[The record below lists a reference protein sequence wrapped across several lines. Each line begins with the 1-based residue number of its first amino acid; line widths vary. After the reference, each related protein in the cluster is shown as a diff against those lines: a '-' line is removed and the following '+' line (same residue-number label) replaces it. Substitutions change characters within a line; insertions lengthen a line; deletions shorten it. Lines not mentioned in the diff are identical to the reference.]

1 MKSTKVKKL
10 FSSIKKIINDINIDN
25 GEDKKIF
32 KKIKDAFA
40 TTDNINTIIGKTFS
54 STTGASI
61 VNASENVN
69 FMNKELLN
77 NIKNDLKITI
87 FQTLN
92 DILYW
97 TKQKN
102 KGDIENIKLTDS
114 DVHVR
119 GVGVCIVTFK
129 DNTQLVIKPEDKTFE
144 KIVYGSNEESLAKDF
159 NKIEQ
164 NNRNKDIGTLN
175 IDTGDGKHGS
185 AVEYFE
191 HNDLFKN
198 NNNNNKFKDE
208 EINEINK
215 DSLNDIIEF
224 ASLLGL
230 GDLHHENLVYGKEG
244 YRQNKAQLIDAE
256 IGLKFSL
263 SEQNELSELSGLSTS
278 IGKSEMCTVLPYA
291 YSPKFQCNNDYIDKL
306 TNFLEKA
313 KDKLRGKKS
322 RRVLISTGQLYTFRT
337 MFYKNDKKMNANWYK
352 DIIKKTNTFKE
363 GGWEVLDSVQRA
375 FDLMIEDFKKGRI
388 PFYEHDFATGVIVQ
402 KFSNG
407 DEIPVLFN
415 PEKTSDKIINK
426 NIEVLTNMKR

>member
-159 NKIEQ
+159 NKIGQ

-191 HNDLFKN
+191 HYDRYKN
-198 NNNNNKFKDE
+198 QSKDA
-208 EINEINK
+208 EINK
-215 DSLNDIIEF
+215 DSVDDIIEF

-256 IGLKFSL
+256 VGLKFSL
-263 SEQNELSELSGLSTS
+263 DEQNGLSTS
-278 IGKSEMCTVLPYA
+278 IGKSEICFALPRA
-291 YSPKFQCNNDYIDKL
+291 YHPEFQYNNAYIDKL

-322 RRVLISTGQLYTFRT
+322 RRVLFATGILYTFRK
-337 MFYKNDKKMNANWYK
+337 MFYMNEREMNADWYK
-352 DIIKKTNTFKE
+352 DKIKETNTFQE
-363 GGWEVLDSVQRA
+363 GGWEILDSVQRA

>member
-144 KIVYGSNEESLAKDF
+144 KTVYGSNEESLAKDF

-175 IDTGDGKHGS
+175 IDTGDEKHGS

-191 HNDLFKN
+191 HNDLFKKN
-198 NNNNNKFKDE
+198 NNSNKFKDE
-208 EINEINK
+208 EINK

-230 GDLHHENLVYGKEG
+230 GDLHHENLV
-244 YRQNKAQLIDAE
+244 
-256 IGLKFSL
+256 
-263 SEQNELSELSGLSTS
+263 
-278 IGKSEMCTVLPYA
+278 
-291 YSPKFQCNNDYIDKL
+291 
-306 TNFLEKA
+306 
-313 KDKLRGKKS
+313 
-322 RRVLISTGQLYTFRT
+322 
-337 MFYKNDKKMNANWYK
+337 
-352 DIIKKTNTFKE
+352 
-363 GGWEVLDSVQRA
+363 
-375 FDLMIEDFKKGRI
+375 
-388 PFYEHDFATGVIVQ
+388 
-402 KFSNG
+402 
-407 DEIPVLFN
+407 
-415 PEKTSDKIINK
+415 
-426 NIEVLTNMKR
+426 

>member
-1 MKSTKVKKL
+1 MKSSTVKKL

-25 GEDKKIF
+25 SKDKKIF

-61 VNASENVN
+61 VNASEDVN

-191 HNDLFKN
+191 HYDRYKN
-198 NNNNNKFKDE
+198 QSKDA
-208 EINEINK
+208 EINK
-215 DSLNDIIEF
+215 DSLDDIIEF

-256 IGLKFSL
+256 VGLKFSL
-263 SEQNELSELSGLSTS
+263 DEQNGLSTS
-278 IGKSEMCTVLPYA
+278 IGKSEMCLALPYA
-291 YSPKFQCNNDYIDKL
+291 YHPEFQYNNAYIDKL

-322 RRVLISTGQLYTFRT
+322 RRVLFPTGKLYTFRT

-352 DIIKKTNTFKE
+352 DIIKGTNTFKE

>member
-1 MKSTKVKKL
+1 MKSSTVKKL

-25 GEDKKIF
+25 SKDKKIF

-61 VNASENVN
+61 VNASEDVN

-191 HNDLFKN
+191 HYDRYKN
-198 NNNNNKFKDE
+198 QSKDA
-208 EINEINK
+208 EINK
-215 DSLNDIIEF
+215 DSLDDIIEF

-256 IGLKFSL
+256 VGLKFSL
-263 SEQNELSELSGLSTS
+263 DEQNGLSTS
-278 IGKSEMCTVLPYA
+278 IGKSEMCLALPYA
-291 YSPKFQCNNDYIDKL
+291 YHPEFQYNNAYIDKL

-322 RRVLISTGQLYTFRT
+322 RRVLFPTGKLYTFRK
-337 MFYKNDKKMNANWYK
+337 MFYIDDKRMNIDLYEK
-352 DIIKKTNTFKE
+352 EMKKTNTFQE
-363 GGWEVLDSVQRA
+363 GGWEILDSVQRA